1 MSNSLLDS
9 LLEKNLLPDFLIRA
23 GIRRLNA
30 GRLREHAALT
40 GEEQHRRQMELIE
53 ELRESPI
60 ALHTAEANEQH
71 YEVPPPFFELVLGK
85 HLKYS
90 SCYWEPNI
98 GNLDDAERRML
109 ELTCDRAELANG
121 QSILEL
127 GCGWGS
133 LTLFMAENFPK
144 SKITAVSNSKPQ
156 RLFIEKRLKERGLKN
171 VKVITADMNAFKI
184 QKKFQRI
191 VSVEMFEHMR
201 NYDALFAKVRSWLAP
216 KGKLFIH
223 VFNHKELAYLFESEG
238 PSDWMGR
245 YFFTGGIM
253 PSRHLYLHF
262 APPLQIE
269 NMWVVDGFHYERTSE
284 AWLDNMD
291 ANRETIMQIFAE
303 VYGAD
308 QATKWWAYWRIFFMA
323 CAELFGAKK
332 GKEWEVTHYLFSK

>member
-1 MSNSLLDS
+1 MLDQ
-9 LLEKNLLPDFLIRA
+9 LLEKNLLPDFIIRI

-30 GRLREHAALT
+30 ERLREHAKLT
-40 GEEQHRRQMELIE
+40 GEEQHKRFMDLVR

-60 ALHTAEANEQH
+60 ALNTKEANEQH
-71 YEVPPPFFELVLGK
+71 YEVPPPFFKLVLGK

-109 ELTCDRAELANG
+109 EIYCDRAELANG
-121 QSILEL
+121 QNILEL

-156 RLFIEKRLKERGLKN
+156 RLYIESQLKARKLKN
-171 VKVITADMNAFKI
+171 VKVITADMNVFKT

-191 VSVEMFEHMR
+191 VTVEMFEHMR
-201 NYDALFAKVRSWLAP
+201 NYDALFAKVRGWLAP

-223 VFNHKELAYLFESEG
+223 VFNHKELAYLFESSGE
-238 PSDWMGR
+238 SDWMGR

-253 PSRHLYLHF
+253 PSRDLYLHF
-262 APPLQIE
+262 APPLKIE
-269 NMWVVDGFHYERTSE
+269 NQWVVDGLHYERTAE
-284 AWLDNMD
+284 AWLHNMD
-291 ANRETIMQIFAE
+291 ANRAEIEDIFRD
-303 VYGAD
+303 VYGAENV
-308 QATKWWAYWRIFFMA
+308 TKWWAYWRIFFMA
-323 CAELFGAKK
+323 CAELFGAKA
-332 GKEWEVTHYLFSK
+332 GKEWEVTHYLFAK

>member
-1 MSNSLLDS
+1 MLLDR
-9 LLEKNLLPDFLIRA
+9 LLEKNLLPDMLIRL
-23 GIRRLNA
+23 GIRRLNN
-30 GRLREHAALT
+30 GRLRRFAAQSS
-40 GEEQHRRQMELIE
+40 EEQQREFMQLVE
-53 ELRESPI
+53 ELRKSDI
-60 ALHTAEANEQH
+60 AYATKEANEQH
-71 YEVPPPFFELVLGK
+71 YELPPAFFELCLGK

-98 GNLDDAERRML
+98 TNLDDAERRML
-109 ELTCDRAELANG
+109 ELTVDRAEITNG

-133 LTLFMAENFPK
+133 LTLFMAENFPN

-156 RLFIEKRLKERGLKN
+156 REYIQSQLKARNLKN
-171 VKVITADMNAFKI
+171 VQVITKDMNVFKT

-201 NYDALFAKVRSWLAP
+201 NYEALFAKVRSWLAP

-223 VFNHKELAYLFESEG
+223 VFNHREQAYLFESEG

-253 PSRHLYLHF
+253 PSRNLYLHF

-269 NMWVVDGFHYERTSE
+269 KMWVVDGVHYQRTSE
-284 AWLDNMD
+284 AWLENMD
-291 ANRETIMQIFAE
+291 ANRERIRPILE
-303 VYGAD
+303 NVYGVD
-308 QATKWWAYWRIFFMA
+308 QATKWWAYWRIFYMA
-323 CAELFGAKK
+323 VAELFGARG
-332 GKEWEVTHYLFSK
+332 GKEWEVTHYLFRK

>member
-1 MSNSLLDS
+1 MTLLDN
-9 LLEKNLLPDFLIRA
+9 LLEKNLLPDFLIRT
-23 GIRRLNA
+23 GIRRLNNE
-30 GRLREHAALT
+30 RLRDYRRLS
-40 GEEQHRRQMELIE
+40 GEEQYKQFMDLVR
-53 ELRESPI
+53 ELRQSPV
-60 ALHTAEANEQH
+60 ALHTREANEQH
-71 YEVPPPFFELVLGK
+71 YEVPPPFFQLVLGK

-98 GNLDDAERRML
+98 SNLDDAERRML

-156 RLFIEKRLKERGLKN
+156 RLFIEARLKERGLKN
-171 VKVITADMNAFKI
+171 VKVITADMNAFKPK
-184 QKKFQRI
+184 QKFQRI

-201 NYDALFAKVRSWLAP
+201 NYETLFERVRSWLAP

-223 VFNHKELAYLFESEG
+223 VFNHRELAYLFEDQG
-238 PSDWMGR
+238 PTDWMGR

-253 PSRHLYLHF
+253 PSRNLYLHF
-262 APPLQIE
+262 APPLKLE
-269 NMWVVDGFHYERTSE
+269 NMWVVDGFHYERTAE

-291 ANRETIMQIFAE
+291 ANRTAIQKIFAD
-303 VYGAD
+303 VYGPENV
-308 QATKWWAYWRIFFMA
+308 TRWWAYWRIFFMA
-323 CAELFGAKK
+323 CAELFGARK